1 MNTIKRILWG
11 LVIAVPIFTLF
22 PGCKKFLDR
31 KPLTATLDDLN
42 QGGVE
47 GQIFGLYGGIRN
59 PDVAGIGFGG
69 INWLGMH
76 ALRSDDQEIV
86 ADPGAGGWHTTYDLF
101 QYVKDDWSTN
111 EYWNRHYVLIGLAN
125 TALQT
130 IDSLNLTDPASL
142 INEAEAKWFRAYSYF
157 ELVRTYGQVPLIDFR
172 ITDASQ
178 ANIPKSTEAQIYALI
193 DADLTFAASHLPL
206 NWSVSAGQPSK
217 YPGRLTS
224 GAARTL
230 HAKTMIHRQP
240 ANWAAALGL
249 LQTVIATNEYELT
262 DEFWKI
268 WKTAGEN
275 NKESVFEIQA
285 YQSAGAT
292 DNYWSWWG
300 TQQGVRGAGE
310 WNLGWGWNTPTQN
323 LVDAFEAGD
332 ERLPSTILF
341 SGQSDDPTYGGYG
354 RTLPP
359 YPSIPARWWNKKTY
373 ADPAEQQSVGD
384 PTGAAYINQ
393 RVLRFSDVL
402 LMAAE
407 AANEIGGAVNEG
419 LATGWVNDVR
429 NRAGLPDVVFV
440 SKDQLRTVIKQERR
454 VEFGMEGER
463 FFDLVRWGDAPTVL
477 GPLGYQPRHKYYP
490 IPQPAINS
498 NPNLV
503 QNPDYP

>member
-11 LVIAVPIFTLF
+11 LVIAIPICTLL

-31 KPLTATLDDLN
+31 KPLTATFDDLN

-47 GQIFGLYGGIRN
+47 GLIFGLYGGIRN
-59 PDVAGIGFGG
+59 PDIAGIGFGG

-111 EYWNRHYVLIGLAN
+111 EYWARHYTLINLAN
-125 TALQT
+125 TALHT
-130 IDSLNLTDPASL
+130 IDSLGLTDQATL

-157 ELVRTYGQVPLIDFR
+157 EMVRTYGQVPLIDFPVLK
-172 ITDASQ
+172 ASD
-178 ANIPKSTEAQIYALI
+178 ANIAKSTEAQIYALI
-193 DADLTFAASHLPL
+193 DADLTFAAQHLPL
-206 NWSVSAGQPSK
+206 NWIVAAGQPSK

-230 HAKTMIHRQP
+230 HAKALLYRQ
-240 ANWAAALGL
+240 NWAGALGL
-249 LQTVIATNEYELT
+249 LQTVIASGEYELT
-262 DEFWKI
+262 DEYWKI

-275 NKESVFEIQA
+275 NKESIFEIQA
-285 YQSAGAT
+285 YQSAGAA

-323 LVDAFEAGD
+323 LVDAYETGD
-332 ERLPSTILF
+332 IRKESTILF
-341 SGQSDDPTYGGYG
+341 SGQADGAATGGYG
-354 RTLPP
+354 RTLPA
-359 YPSIPARWWNKKTY
+359 YPSIPAKFWNKKTY
-373 ADPAEQQSVGD
+373 ADPAEQQVVGD
-384 PTGAAYINQ
+384 PAGAAYINQ
-393 RVLRFSDVL
+393 RVLRYSDVL

-407 AANEIGGAVNEG
+407 AANEIGGAANEILATNWVNE
-419 LATGWVNDVR
+419 VR
-429 NRAGLPDVVFV
+429 NRAKLPDVAFV
-440 SKDQLRTVIKQERR
+440 SKAQMRAVIKQERR

-463 FFDLVRWGDAPTVL
+463 FFDLVRWGDAPAVL
-477 GPLGYQPRHKYYP
+477 GALGYQNRHRYYP
-490 IPQPAINS
+490 LPSPAIAA

>member
-1 MNTIKRILWG
+1 MNKIKRILWNLT
-11 LVIAVPIFTLF
+11 LVVLSFTF
-22 PGCKKFLDR
+22 FSGCKKFLDR

-42 QGGVE
+42 VGGVE

-76 ALRSDDQEIV
+76 ALRSDDQEVV

-111 EYWNRHYVLIGLAN
+111 EYWARHYVLIGLAN

-130 IDSLNLTDPASL
+130 IDTLKLTDQASL
-142 INEAEAKWFRAYSYF
+142 INKAEALWFRAYSYF
-157 ELVRTYGQVPLIDFR
+157 ELVRTYGQVPLITFR
-172 ITDASQ
+172 IYDAAQ
-178 ANIPKSTEAQIYALI
+178 ANIAKSTEAQIYAQI
-193 DADLTFAASHLPL
+193 DADLTFAEQNLPL
-206 NWSVSAGQPSK
+206 NWNNPTGQSK
-217 YPGRLTS
+217 FPGRLTS
-224 GAARTL
+224 GAAKTL
-230 HAKTMIHRQP
+230 HAKTLLYRQ
-240 ANWAAALGL
+240 NWATSLGL
-249 LQTVIATNEYELT
+249 SQSVIASNQYSLTPEY
-262 DEFWKI
+262 WRI

-275 NKESVFEIQA
+275 NEESIFEVQA
-285 YQSAGAT
+285 YQSAGAA

-323 LVDAFEAGD
+323 LVDAYEPGD
-332 ERLPSTILF
+332 KRKSATILF
-341 SGQSDDPTYGGYG
+341 SGQPDDQANGGYG

-359 YPSIPARWWNKKTY
+359 FPTLPAKYWNKKTY
-373 ADPAEQQSVGD
+373 ADPTEQLIVGD

-393 RVLRFSDVL
+393 RVLRYSDVL

-407 AANEIGGAVNEG
+407 AANEIGGAANQA
-419 LATGWVNDVR
+419 LAVGWVNQVR
-429 NRAGLPDVVFV
+429 NRAGLPSITFV
-440 SKDQLRTVIKQERR
+440 DQAQLRSVIKKERR

-463 FFDLVRWGDAPTVL
+463 FFDLVRWGDAVSVL
-477 GPLGYQPRHKYYP
+477 GPLGYQHKHRYYP
-490 IPQPAINS
+490 IPPGALAS

-503 QNPDYP
+503 QNPEWP

>member
-1 MNTIKRILWG
+1 MNKIKRLLWG
-11 LVIAVPIFTLF
+11 LMMSVFIFTLF
-22 PGCKKFLDR
+22 SGCKKFLDR

-111 EYWNRHYVLIGLAN
+111 EYWARHYVLIGLAN

-130 IDSLNLTDPASL
+130 IDSLALTDANSL

-157 ELVRTYGQVPLIDFR
+157 EMVRTYGQVPLIDFR
-172 ITDASQ
+172 IYNAGD

-193 DADLTFAASHLPL
+193 DADLTFAEQHLPQ
-206 NWSVSAGQPSK
+206 NWSPSAGSASK

-224 GAARTL
+224 GAAKAL
-230 HAKTMIHRQP
+230 HAKTYLYRQ
-240 ANWAAALGL
+240 NWSSALAL
-249 LQTVIATNEYELT
+249 CESVINSTEYELT
-262 DEFWKI
+262 PQFWQI

-275 NKESVFEIQA
+275 NKESIFEIQA
-285 YQSAGAT
+285 YQSAGAV

-310 WNLGWGWNTPTQN
+310 WNLGWGWNTPTQD
-323 LVDAFEAGD
+323 LVDAFETGD
-332 ERLPSTILF
+332 VRKPSTILF
-341 SGQSDDPTYGGYG
+341 SGQSDDPTTGGFG

-359 YPSIPARWWNKKTY
+359 YPTIPARYWNKKTY
-373 ADPAEQQSVGD
+373 ADPAEQAVVGD
-384 PTGAAYINQ
+384 LTGAAYINQ
-393 RVLRFSDVL
+393 RVLRYSDVL

-407 AANEIGGAVNEG
+407 AANELGGAANAILAEDYVN
-419 LATGWVNDVR
+419 AVR
-429 NRAGLPDVVFV
+429 NRAGLGDISFTN
-440 SKDQLRTVIKQERR
+440 QAAMRTIIKRERR
-454 VEFGMEGER
+454 SEFAMEGER
-463 FFDLVRWGDAPTVL
+463 FFDLVRWGDANAIL
-477 GPLGYQPRHKYYP
+477 GPLGYQNKHRYYP
-490 IPQPAINS
+490 IPTPALS
-498 NPNLV
+498 ANPNLV
-503 QNPDYP
+503 QNPEWQ